1 MFSFNIS
8 AILIS
13 LIKLKT
19 SVEKK
24 QNFRNS
30 NTGLITF
37 ILSLD
42 IFSLMMATSTRNV
55 LINH

>member
-13 LIKLKT
+13 LIKLKI

-24 QNFRNS
+24 KNFRNS
-30 NTGLITF
+30 NTGIITF

-42 IFSLMMATSTRNV
+42 IFSLMMATS
-55 LINH
+55 IHEMF